1 MWEKRKLRDELIL
14 TREICSHTRR
24 GERSSVFSFRWL
36 TLIWTTAVGALHRRP
51 LETICRN
58 RHIILVP
65 RLDCTYYLTH
75 LVTGKGAQIAQQVH
89 RWPAMR
95 ALPGQGALGQVTEQG
110 RARGL
115 AQALKRAQ

>member
-1 MWEKRKLRDELIL
+1 M
-14 TREICSHTRR
+14 
-24 GERSSVFSFRWL
+24 FSFRWL
-36 TLIWTTAVGALHRRP
+36 TLIWTTAVVALHRRP
-51 LETICRN
+51 LETMLPQQTHNFSPKIES
-58 RHIILVP
+58 
-65 RLDCTYYLTH
+65 TYYLTH